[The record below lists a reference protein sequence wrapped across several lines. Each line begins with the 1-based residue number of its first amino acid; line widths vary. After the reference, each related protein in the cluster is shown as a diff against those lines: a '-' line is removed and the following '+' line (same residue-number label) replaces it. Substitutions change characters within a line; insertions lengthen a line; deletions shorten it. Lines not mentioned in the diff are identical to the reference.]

1 MTTGT
6 DDRFRPARLAF
17 ILIPGAVFVVLLAT
31 AFTGDYFRDEFYYLA
46 CRKRMAWGYV
56 DQPPLSIAVL
66 WIVTR
71 VSGDSLVVLRA
82 LSAGFIAGSV
92 YLTGVIARRF
102 GGGPIARIVAMT
114 AAAIAP
120 MWLSIGSF
128 YSMNAIDVFIWT
140 AATLA
145 LIDVLDRPAL
155 SGWVRLGAIL
165 GLGLLNK
172 ISVLWLGGGIG
183 VGLLLTARTQLRTP
197 GPWLAGTIASVLFLP
212 HVLWQVVNHWPT
224 LEFIRNASADKMLVN
239 APLAFLSDQIT
250 SMHPFGSAIWIVGL
264 GFLLFSARLRPYRL
278 LGLVYL
284 AVLLI
289 LITNRTSRSGYLA
302 ASYAPLLAAGGVA
315 VAPWL
320 STPLRRA
327 AVLAVLVIGGALTLP
342 VAIPLLSSDR
352 YVAYSAALG
361 IKPSTEEKKDLG
373 RLPQFFADRQGWRA
387 MVNQI
392 GQAWDRLSPSERERA
407 VVLTGN
413 YGEAAAI
420 EQLGRV
426 AAMPAISGHN
436 NYWLWGPGR
445 ASDTFIVLSRSRA
458 RQEARFVLV
467 EDAGVIAC
475 GDCMPYEN
483 GLTIFIG
490 RGLKLPLDQLW
501 VQLKHFD

>member
-1 MTTGT
+1 MWRRKWLLIVPVLASVVTSLLVVHFVPVRYESQSTLVLVHAQIPADFVPQAASRMPEDMGRFT
-6 DDRFRPARLAF
+6 SQVLSRTRLERVINDLGLYADDR
-17 ILIPGAVFVVLLAT
+17 
-31 AFTGDYFRDEFYYLA
+31 
-46 CRKRMAWGYV
+46 KRE
-56 DQPPLSIAVL
+56 I
-66 WIVTR
+66 
-71 VSGDSLVVLRA
+71 
-82 LSAGFIAGSV
+82 
-92 YLTGVIARRF
+92 
-102 GGGPIARIVAMT
+102 
-114 AAAIAP
+114 
-120 MWLSIGSF
+120 
-128 YSMNAIDVFIWT
+128 
-140 AATLA
+140 
-145 LIDVLDRPAL
+145 
-155 SGWVRLGAIL
+155 
-165 GLGLLNK
+165 
-172 ISVLWLGGGIG
+172 
-183 VGLLLTARTQLRTP
+183 
-197 GPWLAGTIASVLFLP
+197 
-212 HVLWQVVNHWPT
+212 
-224 LEFIRNASADKMLVN
+224 
-239 APLAFLSDQIT
+239 
-250 SMHPFGSAIWIVGL
+250 MHPFGSAIWIIGL

-342 VAIPLLSSDR
+342 VAIPLLSPDR
-352 YVAYSAALG
+352 YVAYAAALG
-361 IKPSTEEKKDLG
+361 ITPSTEEKKDLG

-426 AAMPAISGHN
+426 AAMAAISGHN

-458 RQEARFVLV
+458 RQEARFVSV

-501 VQLKHFD
+501 AQLKHFD